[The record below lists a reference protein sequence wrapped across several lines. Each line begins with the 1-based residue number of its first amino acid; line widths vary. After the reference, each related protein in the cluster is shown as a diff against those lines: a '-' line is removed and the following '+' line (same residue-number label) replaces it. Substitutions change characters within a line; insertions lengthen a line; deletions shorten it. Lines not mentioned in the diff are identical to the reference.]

1 MAKPAAPPRKHSK
14 KKLFELPCG
23 LCTSLKTN
31 VRRQFQRPGGLGW
44 RFKSS
49 RSDPITQIRTGKVSD
64 PPMKDFAGKIA
75 VITGGG
81 TGMGRELARQLVAEG
96 CNVAMCDVSAS
107 AMAETKRLC
116 EVEKLPQGL
125 RITTHIADVSMEDQL
140 LRFRDELVEQQAI
153 DRIHLLFN
161 NAGIGGGGS
170 LFTNTREQWEKTFNI
185 CWGGVYLGVRTFLP
199 LLQKAD
205 EGHIINTS
213 SVNGFWASVGPGVS
227 HTAYSAAKFAV
238 KGFTEALINDLRL
251 NAPHIKCS
259 VVMPGHIG
267 TSIVSNSRK
276 VQSGTDSERLSEN
289 EIAQTRVRLATAGI
303 DASKMS
309 DEDVQA
315 AATERARS
323 FREDAPTTAAAAAKI
338 ILDGVKAGRWR
349 ILVGDDAHRLD
360 ERVRQTPERA
370 YDPDF
375 FQSFAAEVGWRLG

>member
-1 MAKPAAPPRKHSK
+1 
-14 KKLFELPCG
+14 
-23 LCTSLKTN
+23 
-31 VRRQFQRPGGLGW
+31 
-44 RFKSS
+44 
-49 RSDPITQIRTGKVSD
+49 
-64 PPMKDFAGKIA
+64 MKDFAGKTA

-96 CNVAMCDVSAS
+96 CNVAICDVSAD

-116 EVEKLPQGL
+116 EVERLPQGL
-125 RITTHIADVSMEDQL
+125 RVTTHLADVSIEDQL
-140 LRFRDELVEQQAI
+140 LRFRDEIAEQQST

-170 LFTNTREQWEKTFNI
+170 LFTNSREQWERTFNI

-199 LLQKAD
+199 MLTKAD
-205 EGHIINTS
+205 EGHIVNTS
-213 SVNGFWASVGPGVS
+213 SVNGFWASLGPGVS

-238 KGFTEALINDLRL
+238 KGFTEALISDLRL

-276 VQSGTDSERLSEN
+276 VQNGTDSDRLSDN
-289 EIAQTRVRLATAGI
+289 EVAQTRVRLAAAGI
-303 DASKMS
+303 DASAMS

-315 AATERARS
+315 MAAERARS
-323 FREDAPTTAAAAAKI
+323 FLEDAPMTAAAAAKI

-360 ERVRQTPERA
+360 ERVRQTPEQA
-370 YDPDF
+370 YDAEF
-375 FQSFAAEVGWRLG
+375 YRNFAEEVGWRLS

>member
-1 MAKPAAPPRKHSK
+1 
-14 KKLFELPCG
+14 
-23 LCTSLKTN
+23 
-31 VRRQFQRPGGLGW
+31 
-44 RFKSS
+44 
-49 RSDPITQIRTGKVSD
+49 
-64 PPMKDFAGKIA
+64 MKDFAGKIA

-96 CNVAMCDVSAS
+96 CNVAMCDVSAE
-107 AMAETKRLC
+107 AMAETKALC

-125 RITTHIADVSMEDQL
+125 RVTTHVADVSIEDQL
-140 LRFRDELVEQQAI
+140 KRFRDEIIEQQST

-199 LLQKAD
+199 LLMKAD

-213 SVNGFWASVGPGVS
+213 SINGFWASVGQGVS
-227 HTAYSAAKFAV
+227 HTAYSSAKFAV

-267 TSIVSNSRK
+267 TSIISNSRK
-276 VQSGTDSERLSEN
+276 IQSGTESDVLSANELLAARQRLKGM
-289 EIAQTRVRLATAGI
+289 GI
-303 DASKMS
+303 DTGPMS
-309 DEDVQA
+309 DDDIQKIA
-315 AATERARS
+315 ADRARS
-323 FREDAPTTAAAAAKI
+323 FRDEAPTTAAQAAKI
-338 ILDGVKAGRWR
+338 ILDGVKAERWR

-360 ERVRQTPERA
+360 ERVRQTPEQA
-370 YDPDF
+370 YTPEF
-375 FQSFAAEVGWRLG
+375 YQSFAQEVGWRLG

>member
-1 MAKPAAPPRKHSK
+1 
-14 KKLFELPCG
+14 
-23 LCTSLKTN
+23 
-31 VRRQFQRPGGLGW
+31 
-44 RFKSS
+44 
-49 RSDPITQIRTGKVSD
+49 
-64 PPMKDFAGKIA
+64 MKDFAGKIA
-75 VITGGG
+75 VVTGGG

-96 CNVAMCDVSAS
+96 CNVAMCDVSAD

-125 RITTHIADVSMEDQL
+125 RVTTHVADVSIEDQL
-140 LRFRDELVEQQAI
+140 KRFRDEITDQQAT
-153 DRIHLLFN
+153 DKIHLLFN

-170 LFTNTREQWEKTFNI
+170 LFTNTREQWERTFNI

-199 LLQKAD
+199 MLLRAD
-205 EGHIINTS
+205 EGHIVNTS
-213 SVNGFWASVGPGVS
+213 SVNGFWASVGMGVS

-276 VQSGTDSERLSEN
+276 VQSGTGSDRLNEN
-289 EIAQTRVRLATAGI
+289 DIAQTRVRLTAAGI

-315 AATERARS
+315 AAAERARS
-323 FREDAPTTAAAAAKI
+323 FLEEAPTTAAQAARI
-338 ILDGVKAGRWR
+338 ILDGVKAERWR

-370 YDPDF
+370 YDAEF
-375 FQSFAAEVGWRLG
+375 YQSFVEEVGWRLG